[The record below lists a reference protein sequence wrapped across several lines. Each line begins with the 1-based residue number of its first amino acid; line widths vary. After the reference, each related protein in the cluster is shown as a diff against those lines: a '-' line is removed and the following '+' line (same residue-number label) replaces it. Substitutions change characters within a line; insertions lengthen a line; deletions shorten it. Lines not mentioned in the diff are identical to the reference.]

1 MSTQSSMYTKQSTP
15 KLSRESTS
23 FNNRNEIFLIKSIS
37 SLIEEIIR
45 KNSSKEI
52 KSKNSAFYLNDSKIL
67 EISVFS
73 YIYYIYTY
81 LNLNFSTIL
90 LSLISIK
97 RFLIKT
103 KDKLSKYNFYK
114 LFITSC
120 LLNSKQNED
129 LHYNSEFYAKIA
141 NIEINELLFL
151 EREFFKSIEYKLYV
165 NDEVYQR
172 YYDLIKKRNI
182 KMGET
187 KSFNYL

>member
-129 LHYNSEFYAKIA
+129 LHYNSETYAKIA

-187 KSFNYL
+187 KSINYL

>member
-129 LHYNSEFYAKIA
+129 LHYNSETYAKIA